1 MIQDSTQAAGARRGS
16 SSQIHAMAGET
27 DERDETFGAVIIT
40 CQTQK
45 IINMKFLRGNLIG
58 ETGSGSVLVP
68 SIWRKGGR

>member
-1 MIQDSTQAAGARRGS
+1 MYRNPAMIQDSTQAAGARRGSS

-45 IINMKFLRGNLIG
+45 I
-58 ETGSGSVLVP
+58 
-68 SIWRKGGR
+68 